1 MPIVLNKDTREY
13 FVSDNEQE
21 QHTYLKK
28 LLNHN
33 KPITLSLDL
42 KSVCTHTVFKSAIRW
57 NRTDQIIIVPSS
69 IETSVLNNKNYQH
82 ISINYS
88 GNVLF

>member
-1 MPIVLNKDTREY
+1 MSKGVNKDTREY
-13 FVSDNEQE
+13 FVSDNEQA

-33 KPITLSLDL
+33 KPLTLSLDW